1 MNFWIQL
8 FDISYPEI
16 LGIYRFYFEKRKGA
30 CLSFRFLL
38 IGFRKLLEAAA
49 SGFWNIL
56 NEFSLESSGRVPRIS
71 MRFNCF
77 FAANF
82 GLMGIEKF

>member
-1 MNFWIQL
+1 MNFWIKL

-16 LGIYRFYFEKRKGA
+16 LSIYWFYFQKLKGA

-56 NEFSLESSGRVPRIS
+56 NEFSLESSGCVPRIS
-71 MRFNCF
+71 MPKNTMSD
-77 FAANF
+77 F